1 MANLFK
7 AFFFKLRHDLTFKI
21 TLIIGVSLAVFLTLI
36 YLAVDLIA
44 FEKLGVTLNGQSM
57 LVSSFSPTQNFGL
70 AIPIN
75 LLTFT
80 VMEFN
85 QGAIR
90 NKIIAG
96 HSKAKLYTS
105 IFLTGLIFTFV
116 LIAVYSLLTF
126 GLGCAIGG
134 LTPQVVEMGGEGA
147 EEMASAGIGTL
158 YDANY
163 IWRIIIIACFSYLS
177 IVSFCVF
184 VATLF
189 RSVGPSI
196 PMVMIP
202 IVLCSVL
209 ATMSSLFVGE
219 NDALLNVMRIIDPL
233 YALSSSEITMDGMSA
248 YKTISDFTFISGI
261 INNIIY
267 TAIFFASGLI
277 IFQRR
282 DVK

>member
-134 LTPQVVEMGGEGA
+134 LAPQVVEMGGEGA

-189 RSVGPSI
+189 RSVGASI

-219 NDALLNVMRIIDPL
+219 NDALLNVMRIVDPL

-248 YKTISDFTFISGI
+248 YKTISDFTFISGV
-261 INNIIY
+261 INNIVY

>member
-57 LVSSFSPTQNFGL
+57 LVNSFSPTQNFGL

-134 LTPQVVEMGGEGA
+134 LTPQVVEMSGEGA

-209 ATMSSLFVGE
+209 ATMSSIFVGE
-219 NDALLNVMRIIDPL
+219 NDILLNIMRILDPL
-233 YALSSSEITMDGMSA
+233 YALSSSEIIMDGMSA
-248 YKTISDFTFISGI
+248 YKTISDFTFISGV
-261 INNIIY
+261 INNIVY
-267 TAIFFASGLI
+267 TTIFFASGLI

>member
-44 FEKLGVTLNGQSM
+44 FEKLGVTLNGQTM

-96 HSKAKLYTS
+96 HSKARLYTS

-134 LTPQVVEMGGEGA
+134 LTPQVVEMGGEDA

-209 ATMSSLFVGE
+209 ATMSSLFVVE
-219 NDALLNVMRIIDPL
+219 NDALLNVMRILDPL

-248 YKTISDFTFISGI
+248 YKTISDFTFISGV
-261 INNIIY
+261 INNIVY
-267 TAIFFASGLI
+267 AAIFFASGLI